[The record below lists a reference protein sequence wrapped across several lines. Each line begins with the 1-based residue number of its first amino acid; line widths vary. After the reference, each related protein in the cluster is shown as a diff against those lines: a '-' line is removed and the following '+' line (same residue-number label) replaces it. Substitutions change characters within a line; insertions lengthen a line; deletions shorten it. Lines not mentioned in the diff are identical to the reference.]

1 MSPEQLQDAARR
13 QAEVQVDLQSLWR
26 RVHRGRH
33 DLRRRRTIT
42 KVVITAVLAAT
53 LGALGSWRLALAPE
67 APTTSSPEAWAKLGA
82 AAAAGEP
89 LLLPDGSTVQAE
101 PGAELA
107 LLSLTPDRLH
117 LTLGSGVVDFHV
129 VPGGPRAWVIDAGLV
144 EVQVIGTRFTVARSP
159 DAVEV
164 RVREGRVRVKGAQVP
179 DGQRALG
186 AGEGLRIPTVGTNPG
201 SAAPAPGQS
210 TAPVPVV
217 EPTLVPPASERSPA
231 RARGK
236 PIPAEPDA
244 EPEVVHETKA
254 PAPSLDDWL
263 AEAEAARGR
272 GDNSIAAER
281 WALALTHFP
290 DAPSMSLIA
299 FRLGRLRLEALG
311 QPALAAEAFEQAL
324 SLGLPRALEEDAYAR
339 LVEAYAKAQDLARA
353 RDAKARYR
361 TAFPDARRR
370 TEVEKWSP

>member
-1 MSPEQLQDAARR
+1 MNHEHLQDAARR

-26 RVHRGRH
+26 RVHRGRQ

-42 KVVITAVLAAT
+42 KVVVTAVLAAT
-53 LGALGSWRLALAPE
+53 LGALGSWRWALGPE
-67 APTTSSPEAWAKLGA
+67 APTSSSPEVWAKLGA
-82 AAAAGEP
+82 AAATGEP
-89 LLLPDGSTVQAE
+89 LRLPDGSSLQAE

-129 VPGGPRAWVIDAGLV
+129 VPGGHRAWVIDAGLV

-179 DGQRALG
+179 DGQRELG
-186 AGEGLRIPTVGTNPG
+186 PGESLRIPALSAAPV
-201 SAAPAPGQS
+201 SAAPAQS
-210 TAPVPVV
+210 PAPVPVV
-217 EPTLVPPASERSPA
+217 APTEVSPAPERSPA
-231 RARGK
+231 RAKARSISAH
-236 PIPAEPDA
+236 PDPA
-244 EPEVVHETKA
+244 PEAVDETKA

-311 QPALAAEAFEQAL
+311 QPDLAAEAIEQAL

-339 LVEAYAKAQDLARA
+339 LVEAYAKAQDPARA

-361 TAFPDARRR
+361 AAFPDPRRR
-370 TEVEKWSP
+370 AEVEKWSP

>member
-1 MSPEQLQDAARR
+1 MNPEHLQDAARR

-42 KVVITAVLAAT
+42 KVVITAMLAAT
-53 LGALGSWRLALAPE
+53 LGGLGSWRLALAPE

-129 VPGGPRAWVIDAGLV
+129 VPGGPRAWVIDAGWV

-179 DGQRALG
+179 DGQRELG
-186 AGEGLRIPTVGTNPG
+186 PDESLRIPAISAAPV
-201 SAAPAPGQS
+201 SAAPAQS
-210 TAPVPVV
+210 PAPVPVV
-217 EPTLVPPASERSPA
+217 APTEVSPAPERSPA
-231 RARGK
+231 RAK
-236 PIPAEPDA
+236 ATPIPAEGHPI
-244 EPEVVHETKA
+244 PEVVHETKA
-254 PAPSLDDWL
+254 PTPSLDDWL

-272 GDNSIAAER
+272 GDNRIAAER

-290 DAPSMSLIA
+290 EAPSMSLIA

-311 QPALAAEAFEQAL
+311 QPDLAAQAIEQAL

-339 LVEAYAKAQDLARA
+339 LVEAYAKAQDPARA

-361 TAFPDARRR
+361 AAFPDARRR
-370 TEVEKWSP
+370 AEVEKWSP